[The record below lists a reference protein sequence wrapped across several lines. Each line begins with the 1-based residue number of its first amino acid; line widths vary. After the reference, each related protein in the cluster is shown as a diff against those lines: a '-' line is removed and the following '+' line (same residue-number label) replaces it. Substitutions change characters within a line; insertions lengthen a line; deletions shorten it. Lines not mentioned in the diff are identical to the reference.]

1 MTSQEEAL
9 ASLARLLEQHQLDYM
24 VIGGLANAVWGE
36 PRATLDIDVTIA
48 AETSDT
54 LRVVTALES
63 EFRVL
68 TSDPASFVRET
79 RVLPLESG
87 RGIWDRISPTFQLSG
102 RQQDYRRFS
111 AGSLVARTVPS
122 WNQIGIWLQELS
134 SLKVA
139 EEARQRDTVI

>member
-48 AETSDT
+48 AEISDT

-63 EFRVL
+63 DFRVL
-68 TSDPASFVRET
+68 TSDP
-79 RVLPLESG
+79 LPS
-87 RGIWDRISPTFQLSG
+87 
-102 RQQDYRRFS
+102 
-111 AGSLVARTVPS
+111 
-122 WNQIGIWLQELS
+122 
-134 SLKVA
+134 
-139 EEARQRDTVI
+139 